1 MDELKEMSTKCQGII
16 TTSTEELQTAFRIDI
31 RAAVAELKPLADKLQ
46 ASQGEQAIETAKSFA
61 AKSELYFTK
70 HVTALHHKM
79 RTLYLHHHGAD
90 FVIDQLPK
98 LEGSL
103 ENASMGL
110 SVIQR
115 QWRQAIYPSLLE
127 KVADASHSSVALQE
141 KEKELKAATEKVQEL
156 EGLNKLMRSK
166 VQQRD
171 SELADLMLKNEE
183 LKKQL
188 SQNGVVDNDPC
199 DSCLADTYSY
209 VTITP
214 SIMAASTNTTDD
226 VNTTIPDVVGDDAGL
241 ETTDT
246 IVKKDVDLS
255 SRSDTE
261 DRPSGGFADSLDGLT
276 SVVPNVVNSGRVEKE
291 STVPVLLSN
300 MKMACQ
306 CIKLS
311 SDFYSCLAKLLRV
324 GKPDK
329 TCGST
334 TGKGDTIDAS
344 HKSDQI
350 ASSPDALSRTLW
362 PQLDPCFSIS
372 DVLYSESI
380 DLVAELKS
388 LIDQFPPVDLKELH
402 ETVKAA
408 GQKISVDSFG
418 VDDLVVFWPTS
429 DSTVYRAL
437 SFSSDKITFLSPK
450 SALKMGTKDKG
461 DIFLGRLKTNPINR
475 VAQEGN
481 RYNLPAKS
489 LYHTVH
495 ADLVKRTGGV
505 N

>member
-1 MDELKEMSTKCQGII
+1 LCEKVLEDQKIWTENQNRGWRCYRSWLEQSFEKVKNADVKVSEMTIQYRTRVVTVKESFEMDLEQLIQLSGMEHVKAEEIEKCKTLLGEQSTKYMDELKEMSTKCQGII

-311 SDFYSCLAKLLRV
+311 SDFYSCLAK
-324 GKPDK
+324 
-329 TCGST
+329 
-334 TGKGDTIDAS
+334 
-344 HKSDQI
+344 
-350 ASSPDALSRTLW
+350 
-362 PQLDPCFSIS
+362 
-372 DVLYSESI
+372 
-380 DLVAELKS
+380 
-388 LIDQFPPVDLKELH
+388 
-402 ETVKAA
+402 
-408 GQKISVDSFG
+408 
-418 VDDLVVFWPTS
+418 
-429 DSTVYRAL
+429 
-437 SFSSDKITFLSPK
+437 
-450 SALKMGTKDKG
+450 
-461 DIFLGRLKTNPINR
+461 
-475 VAQEGN
+475 
-481 RYNLPAKS
+481 
-489 LYHTVH
+489 
-495 ADLVKRTGGV
+495 
-505 N
+505 